1 MESVGAAASVE
12 SAAAVQTQEDCH
24 VCLSSSRDPRSAV
37 VAAAAGAVAA
47 AGSNFAVRAVMA
59 GSAAEGGTLGT
70 RSGCAST
77 SAHSQGVAAA
87 ASGVGDELVDVD
99 GVGGLEGAEGRRRK
113 SRRR

>member
-37 VAAAAGAVAA
+37 VAAAAGAA